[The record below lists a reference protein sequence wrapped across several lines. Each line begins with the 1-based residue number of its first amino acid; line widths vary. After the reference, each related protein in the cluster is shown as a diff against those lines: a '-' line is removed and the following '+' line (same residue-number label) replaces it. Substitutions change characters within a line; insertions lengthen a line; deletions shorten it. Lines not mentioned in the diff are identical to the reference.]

1 MAVWQ
6 LGKFVDA
13 NEQTSSLDGRDEVCK
28 ALLTARRDRLNRINC
43 TITVAVLDE
52 EEVMP
57 ALGQVLLRLLSP
69 ELEQIQRPVLPS
81 LQRKVERKGQTGD
94 DRPAAWGHSW

>member
-1 MAVWQ
+1 LAVWQ
-6 LGKFVDA
+6 FGEFVDA

-43 TITVAVLDE
+43 RITVAVLDE

-69 ELEQIQRPVLPS
+69 ASARALNTWVRETVTLIP
-81 LQRKVERKGQTGD
+81 
-94 DRPAAWGHSW
+94 

>member
-1 MAVWQ
+1 LAVWQ
-6 LGKFVDA
+6 FGKFVDA
-13 NEQTSSLDGRDEVCK
+13 NEQSSSLDGRDEVCK

-69 ELEQIQRPVLPS
+69 ASARALNTWVRETVTLIP
-81 LQRKVERKGQTGD
+81 
-94 DRPAAWGHSW
+94 

>member
-1 MAVWQ
+1 LAVWQ
-6 LGKFVDA
+6 VGKFVDA
-13 NEQTSSLDGRDEVCK
+13 NEQTISLHGRDEVCK

-57 ALGQVLLRLLSP
+57 AFCQVLLRFLSP
-69 ELEQIQRPVLPS
+69 ASARALNTWVRETVTLIP
-81 LQRKVERKGQTGD
+81 
-94 DRPAAWGHSW
+94 

>member
-1 MAVWQ
+1 LAVWQ
-6 LGKFVDA
+6 FGKFVDA

-43 TITVAVLDE
+43 TITVAALDE

-57 ALGQVLLRLLSP
+57 GFRQVLLRLFSP
-69 ELEQIQRPVLPS
+69 ASARALNTWVRETVTLIP
-81 LQRKVERKGQTGD
+81 
-94 DRPAAWGHSW
+94 

>member
-1 MAVWQ
+1 LAVWQ
-6 LGKFVDA
+6 FGKFVDA

-69 ELEQIQRPVLPS
+69 ASARALNTWVRETVTLIP
-81 LQRKVERKGQTGD
+81 
-94 DRPAAWGHSW
+94 

>member
-1 MAVWQ
+1 LAVWQ
-6 LGKFVDA
+6 FGKFVDA

-28 ALLTARRDRLNRINC
+28 ALLTARDRLNRINC

-69 ELEQIQRPVLPS
+69 ASARALNTWVRETVTLIP
-81 LQRKVERKGQTGD
+81 
-94 DRPAAWGHSW
+94 

>member
-1 MAVWQ
+1 LAVWQ
-6 LGKFVDA
+6 VGKFVDA
-13 NEQTSSLDGRDEVCK
+13 NEQTISLHGHDEVSK

-69 ELEQIQRPVLPS
+69 ASARALNTWVRETVTLIS
-81 LQRKVERKGQTGD
+81 
-94 DRPAAWGHSW
+94 

>member
-1 MAVWQ
+1 LAVWQ
-6 LGKFVDA
+6 FGKFVDA
-13 NEQTSSLDGRDEVCK
+13 HEETSSLDGRDEVCK
-28 ALLTARRDRLNRINC
+28 ALPTARRDRLNRINC

-69 ELEQIQRPVLPS
+69 ASARALNTWVRETVTLIP
-81 LQRKVERKGQTGD
+81 
-94 DRPAAWGHSW
+94 